1 MKGLGSLA
9 IRDLEAIVVLARTLH
24 FGRTAEICG
33 IAQPSLTALV
43 QRVEAKLGK
52 KLFDR
57 TSRRCSTTPEGVF
70 VVEAIERLLRG
81 LAELEREGPGESLAG
96 PVRLGFIPT
105 LGPYLVPHLLPTLLE
120 EFPDARFYFFEAV
133 TEQLIGMLRSGRI
146 DTALLSFP
154 TRGDA
159 LAEYPLFEEEL
170 VLAFPRRHRL
180 AQRGRIGHTEVP
192 RSELILMD
200 HGHCLRDHTLQV
212 FGEGELSAAPV
223 HATGVETLRF
233 MVGAGVG
240 FTVLPAL
247 AVPPGDLDD
256 TLVVYR
262 RFQDPVPT
270 RTVGLV
276 TRGEAEHRRVAAPL
290 VEVIGRLS
298 LPKCLS
304 DREPSRVPDPGRP
317 VEPAAARPAEAVAA
331 APAS

>member
-43 QRVEAKLGK
+43 QRVEGKLGK

-81 LAELEREGPGESLAG
+81 LAELEREGPGEELAG
-96 PVRLGFIPT
+96 PVRLGFIAT
-105 LGPYLVPHLLPTLLE
+105 LGPYLVPHLLPALLE
-120 EFPDARFYFFEAV
+120 SFPDARFYFFEAI
-133 TEQLIGMLRSGRI
+133 TEQLLGMLRSGRI
-146 DTALLSFP
+146 DAALLSFP

-256 TLVVYR
+256 ALVAYR

-290 VEVIGRLS
+290 VEVIGGLQ

-304 DREPSRVPDPGRP
+304 GREARMHAP
-317 VEPAAARPAEAVAA
+317 EPAAVA
-331 APAS
+331 S

>member
-43 QRVEAKLGK
+43 QRVEGKLGK
-52 KLFDR
+52 KLFER
-57 TSRRCSTTPEGVF
+57 TSRRCTATPEGIF

-81 LAELEREGPGESLAG
+81 LAELEREGPGETLAG

-105 LGPYLVPHLLPTLLE
+105 LGPYLVPHLLPALLQG
-120 EFPDARFYFFEAV
+120 FPDARFYFFEAL
-133 TEQLIGMLRSGRI
+133 TEQLLGMLRSGRI
-146 DTALLSFP
+146 DAALLSFP

-180 AQRGRIGHTEVP
+180 ARRGRIGHTEVP

-212 FGEGELSAAPV
+212 FGQGELSAAPV
-223 HATGVETLRF
+223 HATSVETLRF

-247 AVPPGDLDD
+247 AVPAGEGDG
-256 TLVVYR
+256 LVVYR
-262 RFQDPVPT
+262 RFLDPVPT

-276 TRGEAEHRRVAAPL
+276 TRGEAEHRRVALPL
-290 VEVIGRLS
+290 VEVLGKLE
-298 LPKCLS
+298 LPKCLTG
-304 DREPSRVPDPGRP
+304 REVEDGGDSESAVPLP
-317 VEPAAARPAEAVAA
+317 PAVAASAAAA
-331 APAS
+331 APA

>member
-9 IRDLEAIVVLARTLH
+9 IRDLEAIVILARTLH

-43 QRVEAKLGK
+43 QRVEGRLGK

-57 TSRRCSTTPEGVF
+57 TSRRCETTPEGIF
-70 VVEAIERLLRG
+70 VVEAIERLLRD
-81 LAELEREGPGESLAG
+81 LAELEREAPGESLAG

-120 EFPDARFYFFEAV
+120 SFAEARFYFFEAI
-133 TEQLIGMLRSGRI
+133 TEQLLGMLRSGRI
-146 DTALLSFP
+146 DAALLSFP
-154 TRGDA
+154 TRGAA

-170 VLAFPRRHRL
+170 VLAFPRHHRL
-180 AQRGRIGHTEVP
+180 AKRDRIGHTEVP

-200 HGHCLRDHTLQV
+200 HGHCLRDHTLKV

-240 FTVLPAL
+240 FSVLPAL
-247 AVPPGDLDD
+247 AVPADGGDG
-256 TLVVYR
+256 LVAYR
-262 RFQDPVPT
+262 RFEDPVPT

-276 TRGEAEHRRVAAPL
+276 TRGEAEHRRVATPL
-290 VEVIGRLS
+290 VEIFSRLR
-298 LPKCLS
+298 LPNCLS
-304 DREPSRVPDPGRP
+304 GRETAANGEAASPP
-317 VEPAAARPAEAVAA
+317 VAGAALAA
-331 APAS
+331 APS

>member
-43 QRVEAKLGK
+43 QRVEGKLGK

-57 TSRRCSTTPEGVF
+57 TSRRCTVTPEGVF

-120 EFPDARFYFFEAV
+120 SFPDARFYFFEAI
-133 TEQLIGMLRSGRI
+133 TEQLMGMLRAGRI
-146 DTALLSFP
+146 DAALLSFP
-154 TRGDA
+154 TRGEA

-180 AQRGRIGHTEVP
+180 AQRDRIGHTEVP

-247 AVPPGDLDD
+247 AVPPGDAADA
-256 TLVVYR
+256 LVTYR

-276 TRGEAEHRRVAAPL
+276 TRGEAEHRRVAEPL
-290 VEVIGRLS
+290 VEIFGALR
-298 LPKCLS
+298 LPKCLTGRGEGEAAAGRGGS
-304 DREPSRVPDPGRP
+304 AARP
-317 VEPAAARPAEAVAA
+317 VEPIAA